1 MKKIFTLLTLF
12 VTIAVAASAATD
24 KFANYTVSPASGS
37 SITDAQFRHIT
48 LTFPDLKNIK
58 CTSTGT
64 YEIYTE
70 SEYEKGY
77 PEGKPISDETTFLD
91 YKGVCDFD
99 GNKVTVNIK
108 EQLPESGRYVL
119 VFSYRGFCD
128 ADNPSIT
135 NQDEIAIRYNIEVKG
150 SDFTLSPSNAAPVS
164 MVDLW
169 PVTITFKDA
178 KKITLLDGFWERGEV
193 SLLNPKGEEISTLRV
208 SSFANDHWSVDGNVM
223 KVQFYESDRQKFT
236 EAGEYTIVFKNG
248 SVIVDDVPQGEIRIK
263 YNVTLPE
270 RPAEGP
276 VALSFANYIDE
287 ENRLFLSIPDGY
299 EHNGSIALYGNKF
312 FDANG
317 KEAGRMTDIH
327 AVDDSNK
334 TWYIV
339 MDFLWEEKDPKMKY
353 TVDIDEGVLGLRDV
367 YYVDHAAKAA
377 TVTFFGSKEAAAG
390 IRDVTVNGGEAVYY
404 TLDGIRVAKPE
415 TGKVYIEKAN
425 GIARKIAVGK

>member
-12 VTIAVAASAATD
+12 VGIAVAVSAATD
-24 KFANYTVSPASGS
+24 KFANFTVSPASGS

-108 EQLPESGRYVL
+108 EQLPESGKYVL
-119 VFSYRGFCD
+119 VFSYHGFCD
-128 ADNPSIT
+128 ADDTSVRNE
-135 NQDEIAIRYNIEVKG
+135 DEIAIRYNIDVKG
-150 SDFTLSPSNAAPVS
+150 AEFTLSPSNAAPVS
-164 MVDLW
+164 MPDLW
-169 PVTITFKDA
+169 PITITFKDA
-178 KKITLLDGFWERGEV
+178 KKITLLDDFWERGEV
-193 SLLNPKGEEISTLRV
+193 SLLNPKGEEISTLKV
-208 SSFANDHWSVDGNVM
+208 PSWTDSHWSVDGNVM
-223 KVQFYESDRQKFT
+223 TIQFYEDVRQKFT

-263 YNVTLPE
+263 YNVTLPD

-287 ENRLFLSIPDGY
+287 ENRLFFSIPEGY
-299 EHNGSIALYGNKF
+299 EHGGSVMFSGSKF

-317 KEAGRMTDIH
+317 NGVGRMTEIH
-327 AVDDSNK
+327 PVDDSKK

-339 MDFLWEEKDPKMKY
+339 MGFFSDVQKDPKMKY
-353 TVDIDEGVLGLRDV
+353 TVDIDEGVLGLHDV
-367 YYVDHAAKAA
+367 YYVEHPTKAV
-377 TVTFFGSKEAAAG
+377 TVTFFGSKEAAG
-390 IRDVTVNGGEAVYY
+390 IKDVTVNGGEAVYY

-415 TGKVYIEKAN
+415 AGKVYIEKAN
-425 GIARKIAVGK
+425 GMARKIAVGK